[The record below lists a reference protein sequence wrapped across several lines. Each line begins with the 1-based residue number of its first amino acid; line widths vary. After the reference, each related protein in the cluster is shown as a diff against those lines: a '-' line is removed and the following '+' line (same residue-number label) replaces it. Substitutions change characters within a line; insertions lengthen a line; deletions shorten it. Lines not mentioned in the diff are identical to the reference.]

1 MKKRGDGGK
10 NMDRLGYFGH
20 VAIVAHPSFQLIL
33 PPEFRLGGER
43 KGEEDFLFGWKRDR
57 KNSLKRVLISYLPET
72 GLSLRS
78 CPRMLL
84 MIWPRVTGNGGRGRG
99 KD

>member
-1 MKKRGDGGK
+1 
-10 NMDRLGYFGH
+10 MDRLGYFGH

-33 PPEFRLGGER
+33 LLPPEFRLGEGK
-43 KGEEDFLFGWKRDR
+43 KGRKRDR

-78 CPRMLL
+78 CRDASDDLPASRDG
-84 MIWPRVTGNGGRGRG
+84 WGDRVVNSPPIFA
-99 KD
+99 K